1 VEADVSLRNPNLV
14 DARMEIHW
22 FVKNLRSGGP
32 RKALSVLVHNVRFQ
46 VGYAIGGFT
55 SAKRDY

>member
-1 VEADVSLRNPNLV
+1 MSLRNPNLV